1 MPTSPTPT
9 DILKR
14 MNEAYAFHAER
25 VGKPDHV
32 YVGSDEYDQLSKIAR
47 TFGAAMHDPVYWNG
61 IRVYCI
67 NQPTHL
73 LFYTLPPSPCG

>member
-14 MNEAYAFHAER
+14 MNEA
-25 VGKPDHV
+25 

>member
-1 MPTSPTPT
+1 MQ
-9 DILKR
+9 
-14 MNEAYAFHAER
+14 EAYAYHAER

-47 TFGAAMHDPVYWNG
+47 IFGAELHDPVVWNG

-73 LFYTLPPSPCG
+73 QFHTLPPSPCG